1 MYLPNSLYHF
11 LRFRVVFSNL
21 FFSVSARVLCVRL
34 RNVFASNDFAFYVVS
49 GVSERIS
56 CPNRCG
62 RTYKNKISLQCHL
75 RNECGT
81 QPKFFCP
88 FCDKKCYQ
96 KSNMKSHIVQV
107 HKTFCNIEPIVPLPS
122 LRGRSR
128 QFNRS

>member
-1 MYLPNSLYHF
+1 MMQL
-11 LRFRVVFSNL
+11 NL
-21 FFSVSARVLCVRL
+21 FYFKPFH
-34 RNVFASNDFAFYVVS
+34 NIIIS
-49 GVSERIS
+49 GILKNTDRIN
-56 CPNRCG
+56 CPNGCG

-107 HKTFCNIEPIVPLPS
+107 HKTFCNIEPIAPLPS
-122 LRGRSR
+122 LRGRRKFS
-128 QFNRS
+128 N